1 VTVLI
6 YVWYSYADHTA
17 PGRWFT
23 TVNYFVHSLMYTYYA
38 MQAARFRI
46 PRPVSIFIT
55 SIQIVQMVVGL
66 VVTGNAYKI
75 LSSGGATGKRSKCQ
89 QTYENMGYCGVMYF
103 SYLVLFARFFYAT
116 YIRRPPVGKPT
127 ENNGYKKCD

>member
-1 VTVLI
+1 MI

-23 TVNYFVHSLMYTYYA
+23 TVNYVVHSLMYTYYA

-66 VVTGNAYKI
+66 VVTAHAYKI
-75 LSSGGATGKRSKCQ
+75 RSSGGASGEKCQ
-89 QTYENMGYCGVMYF
+89 QTFENMGYCSVMYF
-103 SYLVLFARFFYAT
+103 SYLVLFARFFYVT
-116 YIRRPPVGKPT
+116 YVRRPSCGKST
-127 ENNGYKKCD
+127 AGNGYKKRD